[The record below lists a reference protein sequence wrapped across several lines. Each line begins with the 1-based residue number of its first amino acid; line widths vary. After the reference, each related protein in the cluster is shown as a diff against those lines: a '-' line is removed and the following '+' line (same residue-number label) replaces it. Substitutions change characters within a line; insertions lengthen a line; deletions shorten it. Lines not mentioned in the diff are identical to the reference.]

1 MQSKG
6 TSAESNAAMEGF
18 CMTELSADAQHTL
31 EAFYA
36 LHTRGGG
43 ERQTHTDRAIELR
56 SGLNSSRVSAALEEL
71 TLGGYIVPGM
81 APWVGRATLKN
92 FKMESK
98 GRQALDRS

>member
-1 MQSKG
+1 
-6 TSAESNAAMEGF
+6 
-18 CMTELSADAQHTL
+18 MTELSVDARLTL

-56 SGLNSSRVSAALEEL
+56 AGLDSSRINSALEEL
-71 TLGGYIVPGM
+71 TLGGYIAPGM
-81 APWVGRATLKN
+81 APWEGRATLKN
-92 FKMESK
+92 FKMENK